1 MRNIQNIIKEKGS
14 RYCNI
19 EQLLKLYNCKI
30 IKETKIFISHDEE
43 NYCNIYEFLIGCET
57 DNKFYILEASYHETQ
72 YDDYEPYYSN
82 FKLKPFETEIII
94 NETNID
100 KYKYVKEE
108 IDEFLNTRKKKLN
121 INEVEIK
128 LESSPYFYNKK
139 IINYYK
145 DITFEE
151 ACMYDIST
159 DENGDMRLIEGDS
172 GIIHIKKDEYNVK
185 FRYAEQC
192 MNWNRKD
199 LNIK

>member
-100 KYKYVKEE
+100 KYK
-108 IDEFLNTRKKKLN
+108 
-121 INEVEIK
+121 
-128 LESSPYFYNKK
+128 
-139 IINYYK
+139 
-145 DITFEE
+145 
-151 ACMYDIST
+151 
-159 DENGDMRLIEGDS
+159 
-172 GIIHIKKDEYNVK
+172 
-185 FRYAEQC
+185 
-192 MNWNRKD
+192 
-199 LNIK
+199 